1 MGKERTDPVRSR
13 RAFLAAA
20 GSVSAVGITGCLG
33 GETGGEGGNGGG
45 GEGMRLSEHPIG
57 EDLSDWPFL
66 GADPFEAPATVVA
79 LDDPSCGRCAAFHE
93 DTVPEIEANLVQEG
107 GSFVNRP
114 YPVVYDWG
122 PPAAQSL
129 EAVFDR
135 DEEVF
140 WDLQAFYFENQ
151 SDFGTENALERTEEW
166 LDENTDIDGTGVVE
180 DVRNDVYQDRIQA
193 TLDAAEAAEAGQVTP
208 VVYMFRDGELRS
220 VGTGRVSYTTIE
232 NALQL

>member
-1 MGKERTDPVRSR
+1 MEKDRSTGVRSR
-13 RAFLAAA
+13 RGFLAAVGA
-20 GSVSAVGITGCLG
+20 LSAVGVTGCV
-33 GETGGEGGNGGG
+33 GGEGGGSG
-45 GEGMRLSEHPIG
+45 GESGTQLSEHPIG
-57 EDLSDWPFL
+57 EGLSDWPFL
-66 GADPFEAPATVVA
+66 GADPFEASATVVA
-79 LDDPSCGRCAAFHE
+79 LDDPSCPRCAAFHE
-93 DTVPEIEANLVQEG
+93 DTVPEIEANLVQDGG

-151 SDFGTENALERTEEW
+151 SDFGTGNVLERTEGW
-166 LDENTDIDGTGVVE
+166 LDENTDLDGGGVVE
-180 DVRNDVYQDRIQA
+180 DVRNDEYGDRIQA

>member
-1 MGKERTDPVRSR
+1 MEKDRTNLARSR
-13 RAFLAAA
+13 RGFLAAA
-20 GSVSAVGITGCLG
+20 GAVSAVGVTGCLG
-33 GETGGEGGNGGG
+33 GGNDGGG
-45 GEGMRLSEHPIG
+45 GTPLSEHPIG
-57 EDLSDWPFL
+57 EGLSDWPFL
-66 GADPFEAPATVVA
+66 GADPFEASATVVA
-79 LDDPSCGRCAAFHE
+79 LDDPSCPRCAAFHV
-93 DTVPEIEANLVQEG
+93 DTVPEIEANLVQDG

-140 WDLQAFYFENQ
+140 WELQAFYFENQ
-151 SDFGTENALERTEEW
+151 SDFGTGNVLERTEGW
-166 LDENTDIDGTGVVE
+166 LDENTDLDGGAVVE
-180 DVRNDVYQDRIQA
+180 DVRNDEYQDRIQA
-193 TLDAAEAAEAGQVTP
+193 TLDAAEDAEAGQVTP